1 MLLLLLQSLN
11 TFLAL
16 QRRFLSTMTGDPDTA
31 RAAQRCHPLQLLVEL
46 GLLYTF
52 FPIGNFQTSTFLRD
66 IHFYVEG
73 LLWMCF

>member
-16 QRRFLSTMTGDPDTA
+16 QRRFLSTMTGDPDPA
-31 RAAQRCHPLQLLVEL
+31 RAAQRCHPLQLLVL

-52 FPIGNFQTSTFLRD
+52 FQLEIFK
-66 IHFYVEG
+66 H
-73 LLWMCF
+73 LLS